1 MPVRTASA
9 CCELP
14 ERNSD
19 SQVIALT
26 LTNNQ
31 YRRYQFEEMKRRRT
45 SGANDGRAGYV
56 GYEVSTGV
64 YSFY

>member
-1 MPVRTASA
+1 MEYKFLT
-9 CCELP
+9 CL
-14 ERNSD
+14 NSLRHSCD
-19 SQVIALT
+19 FVFPALT

-31 YRRYQFEEMKRRRT
+31 YRHYQFEEMKRRRT
-45 SGANDGRAGYV
+45 SGANDGRAGYF

>member
-1 MPVRTASA
+1 MIHVKGWLYYI
-9 CCELP
+9 E
-14 ERNSD
+14 
-19 SQVIALT
+19 ALT

-45 SGANDGRAGYV
+45 SGANDGRAGYF
-56 GYEVSTGV
+56 GYEVGTGV